1 MSDIFQEV
9 DEEVRRDKAL
19 EFWTRYQNLIL
30 GVAVLVVLGTAGFRF
45 WEYRQ
50 TQAAQAAGAAFQTAI
65 RLDAQNKPDEAAA
78 ALAKLKADAPRGY
91 AALTRF
97 VEASIALKKDPRAGI
112 AAYDALAQ
120 DGAIEPLMRDAA
132 KLRAALARVDEGE
145 TDAARVALESLAT
158 GPYRGTARLTLA
170 SLALAAKDYVGA
182 GKMLTALAADAETP
196 QADRRTAQTLL
207 GLVAAQGAKP
217 KS

>member
-19 EFWTRYQNLIL
+19 EFWTKYQNVIL
-30 GVAVLVVLGTAGFRF
+30 GVAVLIILGTAGFRF
-45 WEYRQ
+45 WQYRQ
-50 TQAAQAAGAAFQTAI
+50 TQAAEAAGAQFQDAI

-78 ALAKLKADAPRGY
+78 ALAKLANGPAGY
-91 AALTRF
+91 ATLSRF
-97 VEASIALKKDPRAGI
+97 VDASIALKKDPKAGI
-112 AAYDALAQ
+112 AAFDALAA
-120 DGAIEPLMRDAA
+120 DGALAEPMRDAA
-132 KLRAALARVDEGE
+132 KLRAALARVDAGE
-145 TDAARVALESLAT
+145 PDAAKAALESLASGT
-158 GPYRGTARLTLA
+158 YRATARLTLA
-170 SLALAAKDYVGA
+170 SLAIAAKDYAGA
-182 GKMLTALAADAETP
+182 SKRLEEVMADPDSP

>member
-19 EFWTRYQNLIL
+19 EFWTRNQNLIL
-30 GVAVLVVLGTAGFRF
+30 GVAVLIVVGTAGYRF
-45 WEYRQ
+45 WDYRQ
-50 TQAAQAAGAAFQTAI
+50 TQAAQAAGAEFQAAI

-78 ALAKLKADAPRGY
+78 ALAKLKSDAPRGY
-91 AALTRF
+91 DALSRF
-97 VEASIALKKDPRAGI
+97 VEAAIALKKDPKAGI

-120 DGAIEPLMRDAA
+120 DSAVDPLMRDAA
-132 KLRAALARVDEGE
+132 KLRAALARVDAGE
-145 TDAARVALESLAT
+145 TDAARSALESLST
-158 GPYRGTARLTLA
+158 GPYRSTAQLTLA
-170 SLALAAKDYVGA
+170 SLAIAAKDYAGA
-182 GKMLTALAADAETP
+182 GKLLIALVSDAGTP

-207 GLVAAQGAKP
+207 GLVAAQGAKS